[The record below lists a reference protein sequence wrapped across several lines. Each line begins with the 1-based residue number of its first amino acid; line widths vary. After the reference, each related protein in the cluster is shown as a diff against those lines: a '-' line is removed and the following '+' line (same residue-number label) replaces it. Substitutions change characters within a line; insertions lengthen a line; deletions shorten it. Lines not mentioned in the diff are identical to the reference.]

1 MKCFHCDKL
10 MITINDTSKYT
21 EWFCDWCKSKK
32 ARYKTDKERMERIE
46 NEEKKEAILKQ
57 KKLLDMFGS

>member
-1 MKCFHCDKL
+1 

-32 ARYKTDKERMERIE
+32 ARYKTDKERMEKRE
-46 NEEKKEAILKQ
+46 NEEKKQEVFKQ
-57 KKLLDMFGS
+57 RKLLDLFGS